1 MELTHYEAA
10 ERYLN
15 AVMNGKTGIPVKT
28 WKAERNKLNAEKQQ
42 LSHRYYKLKDEVKE
56 VEQIRRNVYSI
67 LKEENGR
74 EQPTRK
80 YDLEL

>member
-15 AVMNGKTGIPVKT
+15 AVMNGKTGIPLKV
-28 WKAERNKLNAEKQQ
+28 WNAERDKLSGEKEQ
-42 LSHRYYKLKDEVKE
+42 LTRQYYALKEEVKE

-67 LKEENGR
+67 MREENDR

-80 YDLEL
+80 PEHER